1 MSARTR
7 PSATGLLVLIEEV
20 REPPE
25 RPVDSRK
32 VHPVVPAR
40 CLDQRII
47 RRNAAPVVKIS
58 PSAAK
63 DDELPLLLMLANHD
77 AH

>member
-1 MSARTR
+1 M
-7 PSATGLLVLIEEV
+7 VLIEEV
-20 REPPE
+20 SEPPE
-25 RPVDSRK
+25 QALDTGK

-40 CLDQRII
+40 CLGHRFI
-47 RRNAAPVVKIS
+47 RRTAAPVLKIS

-63 DDELPLLLMLANHD
+63 DDELPLLLVLANRD